1 MSSLLNSGDDLFEVK
16 STGESTFEKSIAYTL
31 KGVYGNERS
40 FDFLVFKELEDYL
53 PQQTEEEAAEFRMSV
68 LGQGITDPIV
78 LLCTMDDDYVLID
91 GHHRLRISLE
101 YSIDIKIR
109 VIEDNSYSLSSFI
122 DGSINFEPLKQRILS
137 IQGSRRNLSPDKIK
151 YLRGLLYLSKAK
163 QQGGNTVAR
172 TNVAKEIAEQNGV
185 SVGTIYND
193 AAFAENMDKIRS
205 MNPFL
210 HKAILSGKIKVN
222 KNTLSEIVNITSGT
236 LRSQGLVDAFFD
248 ITTTDEFDNFLL
260 SLSRYKAAQPE
271 ELPKKKNL
279 IQQARN
285 LDFFDDLPSKTEEIE
300 SKDKSFEEKMF
311 SRKPYYMCVYIYS
324 NIRTRPI
331 WESVGLIDFV
341 GKNASKNLLL
351 DVADT
356 DDVVG
361 FFIEKGLDL
370 KLLKEVQ
377 ANKVYGIIK
386 NDGQVFDL
394 CAFTTIETLSL

>member
-1 MSSLLNSGDDLFEVK
+1 MSSLLINSGDDLFEVK
-16 STGESTFEKSIAYTL
+16 STGRPTFESSIEYTL

-68 LGQGITDPIV
+68 LAQGITDTIV
-78 LLCTMDDDYVLID
+78 LLCTMDDDYILID
-91 GHHRLRISLE
+91 GHHRLKIALE
-101 YSIDIKIR
+101 YSMDIKIR

-122 DGSINFEPLKQRILS
+122 DGSVDFEPLKQRMLS
-137 IQGSRRNLSPDKIK
+137 IQGSRRNLSPDRIK

-163 QQGGNTVAR
+163 QQGGDTKNR
-172 TNVAKEIAEQNGV
+172 KNVAKEIAKKEKIGVNTVYADAEFTKNMEIIKALNPYLYTRILNQNLSTKV
-185 SVGTIYND
+185 SKYTVKEIADLSDEKLKTIVRHID
-193 AAFAENMDKIRS
+193 CSDDF
-205 MNPFL
+205 
-210 HKAILSGKIKVN
+210 
-222 KNTLSEIVNITSGT
+222 
-236 LRSQGLVDAFFD
+236 DAF
-248 ITTTDEFDNFLL
+248 LL
-260 SLSRYKAAQPE
+260 ALARKKAAE
-271 ELPKKKNL
+271 AEVLLDKKPKKKSAWE
-279 IQQARN
+279 IAAEIDMFDDEPAHQTPARN
-285 LDFFDDLPSKTEEIE
+285 
-300 SKDKSFEEKMF
+300 SFEEKMI

-331 WESVGLIDFV
+331 WESVGLMDFV

-356 DDVVG
+356 ADVLG
-361 FFIEKGLDL
+361 FLIEKGLDL

-386 NDGQVFDL
+386 DDGQVFDL